1 MPKIV
6 SRDAYLALAK
16 IIEDARRHAGLSQTE
31 LGARMG
37 VGQKFISIVETGARR
52 VDALELLVFE
62 RALGLEKFALLKR
75 ILTCGDGRKAQ
86 SSTMIPS
93 KTA

>member
-16 IIEDARRHAGLSQTE
+16 IIEDARRDAGLTQTE

-37 VGQKFISIVETGARR
+37 VGQKFISMIEIGGRR
-52 VDALELLVFE
+52 VDALELLAFE

-75 ILTCGDGRKAQ
+75 VLMCGDRRKAQ
-86 SSTMIPS
+86 SSTEIRS
-93 KTA
+93 KMA

>member
-1 MPKIV
+1 MSKIV

-16 IIEDARRHAGLSQTE
+16 IIEDARRDAGLTQTE

-37 VGQKFISIVETGARR
+37 VGQKFISMIEIGGRR
-52 VDALELLVFE
+52 VDALELLAFE

-75 ILTCGDGRKAQ
+75 VLMCGDRRKAQ
-86 SSTMIPS
+86 SSAEIRS
-93 KTA
+93 KMA

>member
-16 IIEDARRHAGLSQTE
+16 IIEDARRDAGLTQTE

-37 VGQKFISIVETGARR
+37 VGQKFISTIEIGGRR
-52 VDALELLVFE
+52 VDALELLAFE

-75 ILTCGDGRKAQ
+75 ILVCGESRKAQ
-86 SSTMIPS
+86 GSGMIPS
-93 KTA
+93 KMV

>member
-16 IIEDARRHAGLSQTE
+16 IIENARRDASLTQTE

-37 VGQKFISIVETGARR
+37 VGQKFVSMIELGGRR
-52 VDALELLVFE
+52 VDALELLAFE
-62 RALGLEKFALLKR
+62 RALGLERFTLLKR
-75 ILTCGDGRKAQ
+75 ILTCGDRREAQ
-86 SSTMIPS
+86 SSTEIRS
-93 KTA
+93 KMA